1 MLDSFITIPSWKYSY
16 WSWTGRQINK
26 TWHINITNTTQQ
38 NRSGLLIHAI
48 QCVKRNQAVCYH
60 SWKTLEKNQGFP
72 DLRWRKEVHAKG
84 IGQNFGRWWKSNY
97 LFFFQI
103 CLSLLPL
110 LPHYL
115 LWFPF
120 FSVNCYK
127 ISGCCVSHTHFLSF
141 MPCQSAAV
149 RPSPPATP
157 EPWAKYISIV

>member
-26 TWHINITNTTQQ
+26 TWRINITNTTQQ

-97 LFFFQI
+97 LFFSDMSFSPPSPAPLPALI
-103 CLSLLPL
+103 PL
-110 LPHYL
+110 LLSKL
-115 LWFPF
+115 LQDFRLL
-120 FSVNCYK
+120 
-127 ISGCCVSHTHFLSF
+127 CVSHTFSFLH
-141 MPCQSAAV
+141 AV
-149 RPSPPATP
+149 SKCGSETLTTRYSRTM
-157 EPWAKYISIV
+157 S